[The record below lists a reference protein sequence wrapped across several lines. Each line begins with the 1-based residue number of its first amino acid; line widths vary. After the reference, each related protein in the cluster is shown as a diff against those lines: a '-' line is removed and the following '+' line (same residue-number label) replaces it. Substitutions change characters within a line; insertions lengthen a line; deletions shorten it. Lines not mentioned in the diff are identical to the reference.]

1 MAASAFDD
9 RLFDLRLER
18 SREDLFGMLERLY
31 GAHPDYAAFVEAL
44 ERDACG
50 RPGRSGRRTSS
61 GRT

>member
-18 SREDLFGMLERLY
+18 SRQDLFGMLERLY
-31 GAHPDYAAFVEAL
+31 GAHPDYATFVEAL
-44 ERDACG
+44 ELSLREAWAK
-50 RPGRSGRRTSS
+50 RPRTSS